1 MFTLLM
7 TGAMALAML
16 APQERTDTTLSV
28 DAGARLEL
36 ENFAGSVEVRTW
48 DRPQVR
54 VQATHSSRDR
64 VEIRNSMLRLHI
76 ESGQDYDDDSD
87 RRRSARRGPS
97 SRVVEYT
104 LTVPAA
110 MSLSISGPYT
120 DVTVENTRGE
130 VNVETVQG
138 EVIVRG
144 GSGNISVESVQGSV
158 TVEAARG
165 RVNAHSVSESIVLRD
180 IVGDISAEA
189 VSGDITLE
197 KIRATNVEATTVSG
211 ELMYEGTIADGGRYS
226 FASHS
231 GDVTLTIPQGS
242 NAAISV
248 STFSGDFQA
257 GFPVRLTDTRSR
269 GKRFGF
275 TIGNGSAR
283 VELESFSGDIEVNR
297 PEDVR

>member
-1 MFTLLM
+1 MHTLLM
-7 TGAMALAML
+7 TGVMALAVL

-28 DAGARLEL
+28 DTGARLEL
-36 ENFAGSVEVRTW
+36 ENFAGSVQVNIW

-76 ESGQDYDDDSD
+76 ETGQDYDDDSD
-87 RRRSARRGPS
+87 RRRGRRGPS

-110 MSLSISGPYT
+110 MALSISGPYT

-138 EVIVRG
+138 EVVVRG

-158 TVEAARG
+158 TVEGARG

-180 IVGDISAEA
+180 VVGDISAEA

-231 GDVTLTIPQGS
+231 GDVSLTIPQSS

-257 GFPVRLTDTRSR
+257 GFPVRLTDTRNR
-269 GKRFGF
+269 GKRFSF

>member
-1 MFTLLM
+1 MHTLLM
-7 TGAMALAML
+7 TGALALTML

-54 VQATHSSRDR
+54 VEATHSSRDR

-76 ESGQDYDDDSD
+76 ESGQDFDDDND
-87 RRRSARRGPS
+87 RRRTRRGPS

-110 MSLSISGPYT
+110 MAISISGPYT

-138 EVIVRG
+138 EVVVRG
-144 GSGNISVESVQGSV
+144 GTGNISVESVQGSV
-158 TVEAARG
+158 TVEGARG

-180 IVGDISAEA
+180 VVGDISAEA

-211 ELMYEGTIADGGRYS
+211 ELLYDGTIADGGRYS

-231 GDVTLTIPQGS
+231 GDVQLTIPQSS

-257 GFPVRLTDTRSR
+257 GFPVRLNDTRNR
-269 GKRFGF
+269 GRRFTF
-275 TIGNGSAR
+275 TVGNGSAR